1 VIICDAQRVNLR
13 DSWALRQLGWVV
25 VSGTREMTI
34 KFGFHSDV
42 RAVVVGD
49 LFLLMGWEDRVVR
62 ARSRHIQVALLQLIL
77 HPVSKLGLSALLI
90 ITLFEVE
97 VAY

>member
-1 VIICDAQRVNLR
+1 MHTINLR
-13 DSWALRQLGWVV
+13 DTWTLKQLGWVV
-25 VSGTREMTI
+25 VARAREVTI
-34 KFGFHSDV
+34 WFGFHSDV

-90 ITLFEVE
+90 ITLLKVE
-97 VAY
+97 VAD